1 MTRLIIVLAVAAI
14 ATAIT
19 VKNTTQMSEQA
30 EVKSPYHLVKAF
42 CVLWENK
49 EKIAADVK
57 RITKAL
63 TEKGKHLSEADL
75 KALKKKV
82 KREFAL
88 AAERTR
94 ARKAAAARRVSA
106 LKVAAKRRQDQARMK
121 RQAAAAR
128 RNRAR

>member
-30 EVKSPYHLVKAF
+30 ALHIEQNRLIGAEVKPPNHLVKAF
-42 CVLWENK
+42 C
-49 EKIAADVK
+49 
-57 RITKAL
+57 
-63 TEKGKHLSEADL
+63 
-75 KALKKKV
+75 
-82 KREFAL
+82 
-88 AAERTR
+88 AAEKTRARNEEKARRTR
-94 ARKAAAARRVSA
+94 ARKEAN
-106 LKVAAKRRQDQARMK
+106 KRRQDQARMK